1 MLASPSPSRP
11 PNPRPEEAGFESMP
25 TEGAGTTYPRGMDD
39 LLNNYPVSVLG
50 SLTVGK
56 DLGCC
61 HLLNSVMIIFS
72 LLNADNKTNHTI

>member
-1 MLASPSPSRP
+1 MAFNSPDRQVLASPSPSRP

-25 TEGAGTTYPRGMDD
+25 TEGAGTTDPQGMDD

-50 SLTVGK
+50 SLNAGK

-61 HLLNSVMIIFS
+61 HWLNSVMIIFS
-72 LLNADNKTNHTI
+72 LKR